1 MITVENII
9 EWSKPHPVINGKIT
23 RISNKNIEFS
33 IVGGAR
39 GLYGD
44 FVNDFEMA
52 IFDKESKQF
61 ITKFFY
67 PEATDDVIPYM
78 PKEEMV
84 KLINKVIRSND
95 FQVR

>member
-9 EWSKPHPVINGKIT
+9 EWSKPHPFINGRIT
-23 RISNKNIEFS
+23 RISNKHIEFS
-33 IVGGAR
+33 IVGGGK

-52 IFDKESKQF
+52 IFDKETNQF

-67 PEATDDVIPYM
+67 PEATNDVIPYM
-78 PKEEMV
+78 SKEEMV
-84 KLINKVIRSND
+84 KLTNKVIRSND